1 MKQAIIV
8 SKLSKSFRVKQ
19 NNSVLTGLF
28 KPNYKN
34 LTAVDNINFIIQP
47 GESVAFL
54 GPNGAGK
61 TTTTKMLT
69 GLIKPSSGH
78 ISTLGYDPFTKNS
91 AFLKKIGL
99 VMGNKAGLNWDLS
112 AKQSYQLIQKIYEI
126 PLDRFNNRVGELTK
140 LLNVEHV
147 LEKQVRKLSLGER
160 MKLEIIGAILH
171 DPEILFLDEPTIG
184 LDIDSKKSIRL
195 FLRKLHSQGKTILL
209 TSHDMDDIATVCHR
223 AIIINHGSIIY
234 DGEMENLK
242 NKYSASRYLKLTF
255 AKKMPDSVE
264 IEKLGNVIELR
275 NNRLTLKVPKEEAMK
290 VATEISN
297 KYTIH
302 DITIEQVALEEII
315 SDVFHQG

>member
-19 NNSVLTGLF
+19 NDSVLTGLF

>member
-78 ISTLGYDPFTKNS
+78 ISTLGYDPFTKNF

-315 SDVFHQG
+315 SGVFHQG

>member
-1 MKQAIIV
+1 MKQVIIV

>member
-19 NNSVLTGLF
+19 NDSVLTGLF

-78 ISTLGYDPFTKNS
+78 ISTLGYDPFTKNF
-91 AFLKKIGL
+91 AFLKKIVL

-112 AKQSYQLIQKIYEI
+112 AKQSYQLMQKIYEI
-126 PLDRFNNRVGELTK
+126 PISKFNDRVGELTK

-223 AIIINHGSIIY
+223 AIIINHGRIIY
-234 DGEMENLK
+234 DGEMETLK
-242 NKYSASRYLKLTF
+242 TKYSSSRYLKLSF
-255 AKKMPDSVE
+255 VKKVPDSVE
-264 IEKLGNVIELR
+264 IEKLGNIIELR

>member
-78 ISTLGYDPFTKNS
+78 ISTLGYDPFTKNF

-112 AKQSYQLIQKIYEI
+112 AKQSYQLMQKIYEI
-126 PLDRFNNRVGELTK
+126 PISKFNDRVGELTK

-223 AIIINHGSIIY
+223 AIIINHGRIIY
-234 DGEMENLK
+234 DGEMETLK
-242 NKYSASRYLKLTF
+242 TKYSSSRYLKLSF
-255 AKKMPDSVE
+255 VKKMPDSVE
-264 IEKLGNVIELR
+264 IEKLGDIIELR

>member
-19 NNSVLTGLF
+19 NDSVLTGLF

-78 ISTLGYDPFTKNS
+78 ISTLGYDPFTKNF

-112 AKQSYQLIQKIYEI
+112 AKQSYQLMQKIYEI
-126 PLDRFNNRVGELTK
+126 PISKFNDRVGELTK

-223 AIIINHGSIIY
+223 AIIINHGRIIY
-234 DGEMENLK
+234 DGEMETLK
-242 NKYSASRYLKLTF
+242 TKYSSSRYLKLSF
-255 AKKMPDSVE
+255 VKKVPDSVE
-264 IEKLGNVIELR
+264 IEKLGNIIELR

>member
-78 ISTLGYDPFTKNS
+78 ISTLGYDPFTKNF

-112 AKQSYQLIQKIYEI
+112 AKQSYQLMQKIYEI
-126 PLDRFNNRVGELTK
+126 PISKFNDRVGELTK

-223 AIIINHGSIIY
+223 AIIINHGRIIY
-234 DGEMENLK
+234 DGEMETLK
-242 NKYSASRYLKLTF
+242 TKYSSSRYLKLSF
-255 AKKMPDSVE
+255 VKKVPDSVE
-264 IEKLGNVIELR
+264 IEKLGNIIELR